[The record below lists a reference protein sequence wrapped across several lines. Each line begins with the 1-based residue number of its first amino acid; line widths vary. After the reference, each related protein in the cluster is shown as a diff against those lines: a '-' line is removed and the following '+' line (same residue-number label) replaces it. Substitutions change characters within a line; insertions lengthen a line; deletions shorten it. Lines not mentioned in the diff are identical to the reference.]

1 MATASFAGRNAGTVA
16 NLLEEPIVGHAGS
29 GITNRFAPAGHPG
42 HTRFLAAVP
51 DRKRSALVAR
61 LLEGELRRYQERLE
75 GACRAANRDASL
87 AAETEEWQAF
97 DDPLPR
103 VAEP

>member
-1 MATASFAGRNAGTVA
+1 MRVTLSLPDELAR
-16 NLLEEPIVGHAGS
+16 
-29 GITNRFAPAGHPG
+29 
-42 HTRFLAAVP
+42 RFLAAVP

-61 LLEGELRRYQERLE
+61 LLEEELQRYEEDLAR
-75 GACRAANRDASL
+75 ACRAANRDELL

-103 VAEP
+103 VAQP

>member
-1 MATASFAGRNAGTVA
+1 MRVPVSLPDELARRFFAAG
-16 NLLEEPIVGHAGS
+16 
-29 GITNRFAPAGHPG
+29 
-42 HTRFLAAVP
+42 P

-61 LLEGELRRYQERLE
+61 LLAAELQRYERRLE
-75 GACRAANRDASL
+75 EACRAANADEAL
-87 AAETEEWQAF
+87 AVETAEWQTF

>member
-1 MATASFAGRNAGTVA
+1 MR
-16 NLLEEPIVGHAGS
+16 
-29 GITNRFAPAGHPG
+29 ITLSLPDELAR
-42 HTRFLAAVP
+42 RFLAAVP

-61 LLEGELRRYQERLE
+61 LLEAELQRYERRLAE
-75 GACRAANRDASL
+75 ACRAANGDEAL
-87 AAETEEWQAF
+87 ADETAEWQAF